1 MKKILLIASIL
12 FLFVG
17 CAGKNTIPP
26 GVLPQKK
33 MQAILWDLMRADQFL
48 NEYVLNKD
56 SSLNKK
62 TESQKY
68 YQQIFAIHKISREEF
83 QYSFSFYKMH
93 PVLFKPILDSISAP
107 PKAIPQQTLAP
118 IEIKDTVSFQKD
130 TFVPGASTKPPDTN
144 RVRKKIKKLPIPIN

>member
-1 MKKILLIASIL
+1 
-12 FLFVG
+12 
-17 CAGKNTIPP
+17 
-26 GVLPQKK
+26 

-83 QYSFSFYKMH
+83 LNSFTYYKMH
-93 PVLFKPILDSISAP
+93 PVSFKPILDSISAP
-107 PKAIPQQTLAP
+107 PKAIPQQTLTP
-118 IEIKDTVSFQKD
+118 VEIRDTVSFQKD
-130 TFVPGASTKPPDTN
+130 TFVPGSSKKFPDTN
-144 RVRKKIKKLPIPIN
+144 GVRKKIKKFPIPSN